1 MALSRPG
8 FCLHPPSSCSVC
20 RGPAWRRHGRPQGGR
35 EEEATVGS
43 TSLLDT
49 TPQPALTSMPG
60 PGGHGWPRASAHR
73 CSRCVLGSR
82 CPRRLPVL
90 LDAPDQS
97 GARAGR
103 ALTIESVCQSGQVG
117 KLSPE
122 RGAAVCPEPHTHRQ
136 QDPAPRPRRAS
147 PQPLLGSV
155 PWRGCLAVC
164 ACPPGSS
171 LSRPGSGVSGSP
183 CARRPGSQQTARRSR
198 ICTCPGL
205 RSGVTPVAWER
216 ARLPSQRELSG
227 ASVSAKG
234 GKTSPHGRA
243 AGRMLPLV
251 P

>member
-1 MALSRPG
+1 MAQRGIGAGPSALALSRPG
-8 FCLHPPSSCSVC
+8 FCSRPPSSCSVC

-49 TPQPALTSMPG
+49 APQPALTSMPG
-60 PGGHGWPRASAHR
+60 PGGHGWPRASGHR
-73 CSRCVLGSR
+73 CSRCVLGNR

-90 LDAPDQS
+90 LDALDQS

-155 PWRGCLAVC
+155 PWRGRPAVC
-164 ACPPGSS
+164 ACRMAPLSAAQAAGSLGAPAPGSPA
-171 LSRPGSGVSGSP
+171 LSR
-183 CARRPGSQQTARRSR
+183 
-198 ICTCPGL
+198 
-205 RSGVTPVAWER
+205 
-216 ARLPSQRELSG
+216 QREG
-227 ASVSAKG
+227 AASA
-234 GKTSPHGRA
+234 PA
-243 AGRMLPLV
+243 LAFAQA
-251 P
+251 